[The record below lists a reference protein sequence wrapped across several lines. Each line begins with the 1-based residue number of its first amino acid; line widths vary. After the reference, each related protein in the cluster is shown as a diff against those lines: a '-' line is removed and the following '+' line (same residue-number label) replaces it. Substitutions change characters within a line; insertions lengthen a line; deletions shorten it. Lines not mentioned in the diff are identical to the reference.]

1 VQRLKTTVVLWSS
14 VLSWHLCQVVMAP
27 GIAYLYAS
35 FLAVLNRIITCFRVY
50 AINNCSFDHISN
62 CKACLLSLDLV
73 VPVDFGKCIGEASSC
88 A

>member
-1 VQRLKTTVVLWSS
+1 VSSCHGSLNCLVCVLLFLQCCTESS
-14 VLSWHLCQVVMAP
+14 HALECMQL
-27 GIAYLYAS
+27 
-35 FLAVLNRIITCFRVY
+35 
-50 AINNCSFDHISN
+50 NNCSFDCISN